1 MALPPLVALRD
12 AAITFGGRP
21 TFTNAAVAV
30 ARGERIC
37 LVGRN
42 GSGKSTLL
50 KAIAGLIE
58 LDSGSLFVQ
67 PGTRLAYMPQ
77 EPVFDPNETAADEV
91 ARGLPAGESLETSRH
106 KVEAMLA
113 EMDFDPGRQLSGL
126 SGGEGRRLSLAR
138 LLVGDPDV
146 LLLDEPTNHLD
157 VPAIEW
163 LEERLAKYRGAIL
176 MISHDRAFLTR
187 LSKRTFWLDRG
198 KLRSVDRGFAD
209 FEEWSDA
216 VLSAEEAEE
225 ARLDKKLTAETA
237 WMRQGV
243 KARRTRNMGRVRA
256 LQALRRE
263 RAARVTLRD
272 IKLGEAA
279 ATETVGQLVVELKSI
294 SKSFTASEPDGTS
307 REKLILK
314 NFSTKILR
322 GDRVGIVGP
331 NGAGKSTLLKILTGE
346 IEPDSGSIRRGANL
360 LPAYFDQQRLGLDPE
375 KSARENLGDG
385 SDTVFVRG
393 QPRHVV
399 SYLRDY
405 LFDERQAI
413 TPVKGLSGG
422 ERNRLLLAKILA
434 QPSNLLVLDEPTN
447 DLDMETL
454 DLLEELLAD
463 YDGTLLLVSHD
474 RDFLDRLA
482 TSIIAVEG
490 NGVTAEYVGGW
501 SDYLRQRPPRE
512 APVAAEKRVA
522 KPTQDEP
529 RVAAKSKRLGFR
541 DQHDLDRLPG
551 IIDQLTQEKQRLEA
565 VVANSSLYVKDRR
578 KFDDAMSRLETV
590 GIELNTAEDRWLD
603 LELKRSELE

>member
-1 MALPPLVALRD
+1 MALPPLTALRD

-21 TFTNAAVAV
+21 TFIDASVAV

-50 KAIAGLIE
+50 NALAGLIE
-58 LDSGSLFVQ
+58 LDSGTRFVQ

-77 EPVFDPNETAADEV
+77 EPVFDPEETAAEEV
-91 ARGLPAGESLETSRH
+91 ARGLPDGETLATSRH
-106 KVEAMLA
+106 KVEAIL
-113 EMDFDPGRQLSGL
+113 EEVGFDPDRKLSGL

-146 LLLDEPTNHLD
+146 VLLDEPTNHLD

-163 LEERLAKYRGAIL
+163 LEERLSKYRGAIL

-187 LSKRTFWLDRG
+187 LSRRVLWLDRG
-198 KLRSVDRGFAD
+198 RLRSMERGFAD
-209 FEEWSDA
+209 FEEWSEA

-225 ARLDKKLTAETA
+225 ARLDKKLLVETA

-263 RAARVTLRD
+263 RAQRVTLRD
-272 IKLGEAA
+272 IKLGEAV
-279 ATETVGQLVVELKSI
+279 ATENVGQLVIELKKI
-294 SKSFTASEPDGTS
+294 SKSFTAVEPDGTT
-307 REKLILK
+307 RVKPILVD
-314 NFSTKILR
+314 FSTKVLR

-346 IEPDSGSIRRGANL
+346 IEPDSGSIRRGSNL
-360 LPAYFDQQRLGLDPE
+360 IPAYFDQHRLGLDPE
-375 KSARENLGDG
+375 KSARENLAENGD
-385 SDTVFVRG
+385 TIFVRG
-393 QPRHVV
+393 QPRHIV
-399 SYLRDY
+399 SYLRDF
-405 LFDERQAI
+405 LFDDRQMI
-413 TPVKGLSGG
+413 TPIKGLSGG
-422 ERNRLLLAKILA
+422 ERNRLLLAKVLA

-454 DLLEELLAD
+454 DLLEEVLAD
-463 YDGTLLLVSHD
+463 YEGTLLLVSHD

-490 NGVTAEYVGGW
+490 DGVTAEYVGGW
-501 SDYLRQRPPRE
+501 TDYLRQRPPRVE
-512 APVAAEKRVA
+512 ALPEKRTSKA
-522 KPTQDEP
+522 QPDTKAAPKP
-529 RVAAKSKRLGFR
+529 AKRLGFR

-551 IIDQLTQEKQRLEA
+551 IIEALTAEKTKLEA
-565 VVANSSLYVKDRR
+565 IVADSGLYTRDRA
-578 KFDDAMSRLETV
+578 KFDAAMSRLETL
-590 GIELNTAEDRWLD
+590 GNELLAAEDRWLD
-603 LELKRSELE
+603 LELKRAELE

>member
-1 MALPPLVALRD
+1 MALPPLTALRD

-21 TFTNAAVAV
+21 TFIDASVAI

-50 KAIAGLIE
+50 KALAGLIE
-58 LDSGSLFVQ
+58 LDTGTRFVQ

-77 EPVFDPNETAADEV
+77 EPVFNPEETAAEEV
-91 ARGLPAGESLETSRH
+91 ARGLPDDETLATSRH
-106 KVEAMLA
+106 KVEAIL
-113 EMDFDPGRQLSGL
+113 EEVGFDPDRTLSGL

-146 LLLDEPTNHLD
+146 VLLDEPTNHLD

-163 LEERLAKYRGAIL
+163 LEERLSKFRGAIL

-187 LSKRTFWLDRG
+187 LSRRVLWLDRG
-198 KLRSVDRGFAD
+198 RLRSMERGFAD
-209 FEEWSDA
+209 FEEWSEA

-225 ARLDKKLTAETA
+225 ARLDKKLAVETA

-256 LQALRRE
+256 LQALRKE
-263 RAARVTLRD
+263 RAQRVSIRE
-272 IKLGEAA
+272 IKLGEAV
-279 ATETVGQLVVELKSI
+279 ATETVGQLVIELKKI
-294 SKSFTASEPDGTS
+294 SKSFVATEPDGTT
-307 REKLILK
+307 RIQPILVD
-314 NFSTKILR
+314 FSTKVLR

-346 IEPDSGSIRRGANL
+346 IEPDSGNIRRGSNL
-360 LPAYFDQQRLGLDPE
+360 IPAYFDQHRLGLDPE
-375 KSARENLGDG
+375 KSARENLAENGD
-385 SDTVFVRG
+385 TIFVRG
-393 QPRHVV
+393 QPRHIV
-399 SYLRDY
+399 SYLRDF
-405 LFDERQAI
+405 LFDDRQMI
-413 TPVKGLSGG
+413 TPIKGLSGG
-422 ERNRLLLAKILA
+422 ERNRLLLAKVLA

-454 DLLEELLAD
+454 DLLEEVLAD
-463 YDGTLLLVSHD
+463 YEGTLLLVSHD

-501 SDYLRQRPPRE
+501 TDYLRQRPPRDVIV
-512 APVAAEKRVA
+512 PEKRAIKVQTETKA
-522 KPTQDEP
+522 AQKP
-529 RVAAKSKRLGFR
+529 AKRLGFR

-551 IIDQLTQEKQRLEA
+551 IIEGLTAEKAKLEA
-565 VVANSSLYVKDRR
+565 IVADSGLYTRDRA
-578 KFDDAMSRLETV
+578 KFDAAMSRLETL
-590 GIELNTAEDRWLD
+590 GNELLAAEDRWLD
-603 LELKRSELE
+603 LELKRAALE